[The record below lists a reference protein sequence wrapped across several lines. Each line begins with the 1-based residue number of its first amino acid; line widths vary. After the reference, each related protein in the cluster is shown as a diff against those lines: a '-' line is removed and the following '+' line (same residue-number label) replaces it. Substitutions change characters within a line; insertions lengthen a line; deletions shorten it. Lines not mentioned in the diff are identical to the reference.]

1 MSQTTL
7 EKHILST
14 YFSLRIGIAVI
25 AIAFP
30 LVLWIGG
37 YLYAGL
43 HLQSSMS
50 DYYWAAND
58 GKSLR
63 DVFVGVLF
71 AVGAFLYLYKGFS
84 NRENIALNIAGIL
97 ALGVALF
104 PTCMGQC
111 PKVTIHGICA
121 VGFFLSITFVSVKC
135 APDTLGLIKDENQRA
150 KFRMMYKTLA
160 MIMLASPAAA
170 YVLNVLTPQ
179 YKAFVFYVEAG
190 GIFAFAAYWLT
201 KSRELSL
208 TQAEEKAVR
217 GEVDKAE
224 LIDAKSKQ
232 QAAAS

>member
-1 MSQTTL
+1 M
-7 EKHILST
+7 
-14 YFSLRIGIAVI
+14 
-25 AIAFP
+25 
-30 LVLWIGG
+30 
-37 YLYAGL
+37 
-43 HLQSSMS
+43 
-50 DYYWAAND
+50 
-58 GKSLR
+58 
-63 DVFVGVLF
+63 
-71 AVGAFLYLYKGFS
+71 
-84 NRENIALNIAGIL
+84 L
-97 ALGVALF
+97 ALLLGALR
-104 PTCMGQC
+104 
-111 PKVTIHGICA
+111 
-121 VGFFLSITFVSVKC
+121 SIKRE
-135 APDTLGLIKDENQRA
+135 ARN
-150 KFRMMYKTLA
+150 KTLA

>member
-7 EKHILST
+7 DKHILST
-14 YFSLRIGIAVI
+14 YFSLRFGIAVI

-30 LVLWIGG
+30 FVLWVGG

-43 HLQSSMS
+43 HLQSSIS

-97 ALGVALF
+97 ALGTALF
-104 PTCMGQC
+104 PTCIGQC
-111 PKVTIHGICA
+111 PKVTIHGIFA

-135 APDTLGLIKDENQRA
+135 APDTLGLITDENLRA

-160 MIMLASPAAA
+160 VIMLASPAAA
-170 YVLNVLTPQ
+170 YVLNVLTQQ
-179 YKAFVFYVEAG
+179 YRAFVFYLEAV

-208 TQAEEKAVR
+208 TQAEERAVR
-217 GEVDKAE
+217 GEVDNAE
-224 LIDAKSKQ
+224 LMTPKASSR
-232 QAAAS
+232 AAAS